1 MSVLIYKNKSIYL
14 YIYTHTTYMYVLLYK
29 DKTIIYLFLCVKN
42 TMDNLLLNIDMMLY
56 SSFLELIQ
64 IALLKVYTL

>member
-1 MSVLIYKNKSIYL
+1 MSVLTYKNKSIYL
-14 YIYTHTTYMYVLLYK
+14 SIYTHTTYMYVLLYK
-29 DKTIIYLFLCVKN
+29 DKSIYISFVCVKN